1 MTSLALPTPSASV
14 DASAENSR
22 HERQALT
29 EAILASRAR
38 CPIPRERR
46 RLQQEAVLLN
56 LVLADGIAARYAG
69 RGVEWDD
76 LVQVARV
83 GLLKAVVGYRGSNG
97 AGFAAYASP
106 TIAGEI
112 KRYFRDYG
120 WMVRPPR
127 RLQEM
132 HSQLHLVE
140 PDLQQQLHRSPTA
153 DELARALG
161 VEPGEL
167 SEALMAAGGYTPL
180 SLDAP
185 THADSG
191 VSLGDGLPDDSDP
204 YNVVER
210 AEWFRPAL
218 ARLTDR
224 ERRIIR
230 LRFVEGLTQ
239 VQIGRHLGVSQ
250 MQVSRLLAQV
260 LGRLRDGLEITDA
273 TATASAGRLPG
284 RVPRWGPAPGGLP
297 ARHRNPAAGA
307 CGARPVNIGYEA
319 GIRSHTT
326 KKNRPKQGRPQNEK
340 GNLR

>member
-1 MTSLALPTPSASV
+1 
-14 DASAENSR
+14 
-22 HERQALT
+22 
-29 EAILASRAR
+29 LASRAR
-38 CPIPRERR
+38 CPSPHERR

-56 LVLADGIAARYAG
+56 LVLADRIAARYAG

-83 GLLKAVVGYRGSNG
+83 GLLKAVVGYRTGKG

-112 KRYFRDYG
+112 KRYFRDYA

-132 HSQLHLVE
+132 HNQLHLVE
-140 PDLQQQLHRSPTA
+140 PDLAQQLHRSPSA
-153 DELARALG
+153 GELARAIG

-167 SEALMAAGGYTPL
+167 SDVLMAAGSYTPL

-191 VSLGDGLPDDSDP
+191 VSLGDTLPGDSDP
-204 YNVVER
+204 YDVVER
-210 AEWFRPAL
+210 AEWLHPAL

-224 ERRIIR
+224 ERRVIR
-230 LRFVEGLTQ
+230 LRFVDGLTQ
-239 VQIGRHLGVSQ
+239 VQIGRQLGVSQ
-250 MQVSRLLAQV
+250 MQVSRLLASI
-260 LGRLRDGLEITDA
+260 LGRLRDDLEITDA

-284 RVPRWGPAPGGLP
+284 WLPRGGPAPGGHP
-297 ARHRNPAAGA
+297 PRHRSPAAGA
-307 CGARPVNIGYEA
+307 CGARPVDIGGA
-319 GIRSHTT
+319 RSH
-326 KKNRPKQGRPQNEK
+326 QGR
-340 GNLR
+340 GVLRPRQSPRSSRGRGSG

>member
-1 MTSLALPTPSASV
+1 MTSLALSTPSASV
-14 DASAENSR
+14 DASAEPSR
-22 HERQALT
+22 HEGQALT
-29 EAILASRAR
+29 EDILASRAR
-38 CPIPRERR
+38 CPTLRERR

-56 LVLADGIAARYAG
+56 LDLADGIAARYAG

-83 GLLKAVVGYRGSNG
+83 GLLKAVVGYHVGTG

-106 TIAGEI
+106 TITGEI

-132 HSQLHLVE
+132 NSLLRLVE
-140 PDLQQQLHRSPTA
+140 PDLQQQLHRSPSTS
-153 DELARALG
+153 ELARALG

-167 SEALMAAGGYTPL
+167 SDALMAAGGYTPL

-204 YNVVER
+204 CKVVER
-210 AEWFRPAL
+210 AEWLRPAL

-230 LRFVEGLTQ
+230 LRFVDGLTQ

-250 MQVSRLLAQV
+250 VHVSRLLAGV
-260 LGRLRDGLEITDA
+260 LGRLRDDLEITDA
-273 TATASAGRLPG
+273 TATTSARSRDGSLAGVQRRAAIHSDIAAPQRVLATHLPWTS
-284 RVPRWGPAPGGLP
+284 VSA
-297 ARHRNPAAGA
+297 
-307 CGARPVNIGYEA
+307 
-319 GIRSHTT
+319 
-326 KKNRPKQGRPQNEK
+326 
-340 GNLR
+340 